1 MKTNRFLNI
10 KKKKFSTKVIVKI
23 STNTIINV
31 KQTELLFQ
39 KYNHNFYNLV
49 NIKKS
54 LFNNIQI
61 EFNEPKGINL
71 YERLKKPISEYDFL
85 FIIEQFIDVVRKLEK
100 IGLPGNN
107 LVLDFKYVSFD
118 ESTKD
123 LFFIYIPI
131 ANPHYN
137 KNYIS
142 FVEQVIYS
150 AKPLEIDSNY
160 LSNFLYF
167 IKQLKV
173 FDVDKIE
180 SYIYKI
186 DSSIVNIIKNT
197 CKKEN
202 NFISS
207 TGNSS
212 CEIISNK
219 NFDNELTDL
228 IVDDEMTDIMSNDG
242 QNDIIFDDEQTD
254 LMENDELANT
264 LSNGLDINVFIENN
278 NDESTCLLNDNEA
291 INLSE
296 TGQNTKNKFPVLVR
310 SFTEEVIRI
319 NKPVFRIGKDE
330 NCVDYVVT
338 NNIAISRSH
347 ADIISRNGRYFVFDL
362 RSKNKSYI
370 NNRVLP
376 TEQEVEIFNGDV
388 LKLANE
394 DFLFQV

>member
-1 MKTNRFLNI
+1 MNY
-10 KKKKFSTKVIVKI
+10 V
-23 STNTIINV
+23 
-31 KQTELLFQ
+31 
-39 KYNHNFYNLV
+39 Y
-49 NIKKS
+49 
-54 LFNNIQI
+54 
-61 EFNEPKGINL
+61 FNE
-71 YERLKKPISEYDFL
+71 
-85 FIIEQFIDVVRKLEK
+85 V
-100 IGLPGNN
+100 
-107 LVLDFKYVSFD
+107 
-118 ESTKD
+118 TKE
-123 LFFIYIPI
+123 L
-131 ANPHYN
+131 
-137 KNYIS
+137 S
-142 FVEQVIYS
+142 FVYLPIVSSHANVDVITLIEQVIYA
-150 AKPLEIDSNY
+150 AKPAEKQQNY
-160 LSNFLYF
+160 LAEFNCF
-167 IKQLKV
+167 IKHLEQ
-173 FDVDKIE
+173 FDAEKIE
-180 SYIYKI
+180 SYISMI
-186 DSSIVNIIKNT
+186 DQSIV
-197 CKKEN
+197 
-202 NFISS
+202 
-207 TGNSS
+207 
-212 CEIISNK
+212 
-219 NFDNELTDL
+219 DL
-228 IVDDEMTDIMSNDG
+228 ISDENFGRQHPLKNNSVEGNKAGKTNDEQTDIMSDDDKTDLMPDIDQMDLMIDND
-242 QNDIIFDDEQTD
+242 QTD

-264 LSNGLDINVFIENN
+264 LSNGLDNNVFIENN

>member
-1 MKTNRFLNI
+1 MNTKII
-10 KKKKFSTKVIVKI
+10 KKIKTKVKQGKIVVIVKLFPELV
-23 STNTIINV
+23 INPN
-31 KQTELLFQ
+31 QTDLLTK
-39 KYNHNFYNLV
+39 KYKNRFFALGSLKKNKLV
-49 NIKKS
+49 FSN
-54 LFNNIQI
+54 Q
-61 EFNEPKGINL
+61 KGISLSN
-71 YERLKKPISEYDFL
+71 RLKNPLSKYDFF
-85 FIIEQFIDVVRKLEK
+85 FIIEQIVDTVKKIEKEGLLRNNFIIDLNYVYFNEVTKELSFVYLPIVSCHANIDVITL
-100 IGLPGNN
+100 I
-107 LVLDFKYVSFD
+107 
-118 ESTKD
+118 
-123 LFFIYIPI
+123 
-131 ANPHYN
+131 
-137 KNYIS
+137 
-142 FVEQVIYS
+142 EQVIYA
-150 AKPLEIDSNY
+150 AKPAEKQQNY
-160 LSNFLYF
+160 LAEFNCF
-167 IKQLKV
+167 IKHLEQ
-173 FDVDKIE
+173 FDAEKIE
-180 SYIYKI
+180 SYISMI
-186 DSSIVNIIKNT
+186 DQSIV
-197 CKKEN
+197 
-202 NFISS
+202 
-207 TGNSS
+207 
-212 CEIISNK
+212 
-219 NFDNELTDL
+219 DL
-228 IVDDEMTDIMSNDG
+228 ISDENFGRQYPSKNNSVEGNKAGKTNDEQTDIMSDDDKTDLMPDIDQMDLMIDND
-242 QNDIIFDDEQTD
+242 QTD

-264 LSNGLDINVFIENN
+264 LSNGLDNNVFIENN